1 MFPESTKEFT
11 GKHENLH
18 DVIFTVRDLLE
29 HTDLYR
35 VECGSFE
42 KTAEFT

>member
-1 MFPESTKEFT
+1 MLPESKKEFT

-18 DVIFTVRDLLE
+18 DVIFTGRDLPE

-35 VECGSFE
+35 VECVGCAGWESR
-42 KTAEFT
+42 